1 MRGTFTFDLVNN
13 LPAIG
18 FDQGFILKNN
28 ICRNIEMEEKQQEQY
43 DDPYLEAIAAQYQND
58 KESVPREWK
67 WIFTCTDL
75 KAMETN
81 LFVLGQYERYKRQKW
96 RFNPEIFFSSMQQ
109 ESYQPYNHNF
119 GNNGNNG
126 NNQNKGFFGLW

>member
-1 MRGTFTFDLVNN
+1 MGKIMRGTFSFNLTNT

-28 ICRNIEMEEKQQEQY
+28 ICKNIEIQEEKKSN
-43 DDPYLEAIAAQYQND
+43 DPYVQAVMQQND
-58 KESVPREWK
+58 KESPPKQWK

-81 LFVLGQYERYKRQKW
+81 LFVMGQYERFKRQQWK
-96 RFNPEIFFSSMQQ
+96 FNPEIFFSSMEQD
-109 ESYQPYNHNF
+109 SNYQPYNHHF
-119 GNNGNNG
+119 RNNSNSQNN
-126 NNQNKGFFGLW
+126 NGFFGVW